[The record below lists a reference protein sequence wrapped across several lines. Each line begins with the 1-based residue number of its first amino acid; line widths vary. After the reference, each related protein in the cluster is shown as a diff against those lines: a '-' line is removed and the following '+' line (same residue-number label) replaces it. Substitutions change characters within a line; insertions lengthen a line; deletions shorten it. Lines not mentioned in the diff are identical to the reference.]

1 MKFALLDPHS
11 PRTNTTT
18 CMTDVAAPVYP
29 QCAKRIFYCRGAPKK
44 WDIGRTREWGMRN
57 RQSADE
63 GEPALV
69 EICVTLALR
78 RRATSF
84 VSPEREDIEQE
95 ACVRALGTRDPAG
108 IRDPIRYLF
117 RITRNLFID
126 SRRRKQREAAAI
138 ASFQTS
144 PGIGSESLNAERIL
158 SGKEDL
164 QRAIAAIGLLPARC
178 REAFVL
184 HRFQNLSYAAIAR
197 QMGVSTGT
205 VEKHISEAMLRIAQA
220 LKTPGDRDG

>member
-1 MKFALLDPHS
+1 
-11 PRTNTTT
+11 
-18 CMTDVAAPVYP
+18 
-29 QCAKRIFYCRGAPKK
+29 
-44 WDIGRTREWGMRN
+44 MRN

-63 GEPALV
+63 DKPALV
-69 EICVTLALR
+69 EVCLTLALR
-78 RRATSF
+78 RRAESSF
-84 VSPEREDIEQE
+84 SPNREDIEQE
-95 ACVRALGTRDPAG
+95 ACVRALGTRGPAS
-108 IRDPIRYLF
+108 IRDPIRYLM

-126 SRRRKQREAAAI
+126 SRRRKQREAAAM
-138 ASFQTS
+138 ASFQKS
-144 PGIGSESLNAERIL
+144 PGIGYEPLNPERIL

-164 QRAIAAIGLLPARC
+164 QRALAAIGLLPRRC

-184 HRFQNLSYAAIAR
+184 HRFHNLSYAAIAR